1 MIIPQ
6 SILKVLALPHIYL
19 FYPISS
25 LFSLARPHAPSI
37 SNYSQLFK
45 VLCFLAPC
53 FCHSLY
59 QAYLPHSRLL
69 GQTPLAVK
77 IQFRGDFTIK
87 PFLPSPCKISQCSVL
102 FCPYNVWVSAHYWSC
117 TISNHLF
124 VYMSVSFPRLEASW
138 KQGLFSID
146 LSFPD
151 SSTVHK
157 SQLSFENFWK
167 MNE

>member
-53 FCHSLY
+53 FCYSLY

-102 FCPYNVWVSAHYWSC
+102 FCPYNVLDKCPLLVLHYFKPLICLCVCVLSK
-117 TISNHLF
+117 TG
-124 VYMSVSFPRLEASW
+124 SFLKAR
-138 KQGLFSID
+138 
-146 LSFPD
+146 
-151 SSTVHK
+151 TV
-157 SQLSFENFWK
+157 LY
-167 MNE
+167 